1 MMLAITVFETIL
13 SPLSNICTYLL
24 CMKYGRDETFRKKMN
39 LLIDSNVAS
48 YFIVCIK
55 GEIQMTMRV
64 KEVADLVGISV
75 RTLHHYD
82 EIGLLTPDE
91 TTESGYRL
99 YSNENLETLQQILF
113 FKELGFPLKKIKEI
127 IMSPS
132 FDRKEALQLH
142 KKMLLEKRA
151 RLDKV
156 IATID
161 KTIQHTKG
169 EIEMTNK
176 EKFEGFDFS
185 HNPYEEEARERWG
198 DAAVD
203 KANEYAKGMSKEKQE
218 EFNAIY
224 RNLAALR
231 HGAPDSK
238 EAQEAIKVWYDYL
251 QNFSH
256 YSLDAFK
263 GLGQMYVADERFTKN
278 IDKFGEGLAQF
289 MCDAMEIYADR
300 NK

>member
-1 MMLAITVFETIL
+1 MA
-13 SPLSNICTYLL
+13 
-24 CMKYGRDETFRKKMN
+24 MK
-39 LLIDSNVAS
+39 
-48 YFIVCIK
+48 
-55 GEIQMTMRV
+55 V
-64 KEVADLVGISV
+64 KEVANLVGISV

-132 FDRKEALQLH
+132 FDREEALKLH

-289 MCDAMEIYADR
+289 MCDAMEVYADR

>member
-1 MMLAITVFETIL
+1 MA
-13 SPLSNICTYLL
+13 
-24 CMKYGRDETFRKKMN
+24 MK
-39 LLIDSNVAS
+39 
-48 YFIVCIK
+48 
-55 GEIQMTMRV
+55 V
-64 KEVADLVGISV
+64 KEVANLVGISV

-82 EIGLLTPDE
+82 EIGLLIPDE

-99 YSNENLETLQQILF
+99 YSNENLET
-113 FKELGFPLKKIKEI
+113 
-127 IMSPS
+127 
-132 FDRKEALQLH
+132 LQLH

-198 DAAVD
+198 DRAVD

-224 RNLAALR
+224 RNLAVLR